1 MTSDVEQTRFEAFLE
16 KRLEAAKN
24 RRSKDPDPLF
34 WHKLIFCSQLVT
46 ICLVSGGVDIAKG
59 LVIAAGFI

>member
-1 MTSDVEQTRFEAFLE
+1 MTSESEQSKFEAFLE

-34 WHKLIFCSQLVT
+34 WHKLIFCSQLIT

-59 LVIAAGFI
+59 LVIAAGLL